1 MGRATYRLART
12 FHLIWNKSL
21 KTGTPEGAG
30 RNLLEPGQ
38 FSYCASAG
46 QFFGHTVRSRSLMEN
61 LLKVRELTIR
71 YRSAELTER
80 EAVQGVSFD
89 VAPGEVLGVMGES
102 GCGKTS
108 IALALLGLLSKEHV
122 DVSGSIM
129 FRDEDVLT
137 MKERSLRKIR
147 GTGISMV
154 HQEPGIVLSPVMRV
168 GMQIA
173 EVAHAHKQWNW
184 EKCRAEAHAML
195 ARVKLNP
202 TDRIFL
208 AYPHQLSGGQLQRVV
223 LAQALICRPALVIA
237 DEPTA
242 SLDARSQSDF
252 IALLRELK
260 QGLGIS
266 LLLISHTPEIQA
278 SLADRIIVMKDGA
291 IVEGGGFDRMY
302 WSPIHPYTR
311 TLLRR
316 DRPAAEEKPERERRA
331 QEYVA
336 R

>member
-1 MGRATYRLART
+1 
-12 FHLIWNKSL
+12 
-21 KTGTPEGAG
+21 
-30 RNLLEPGQ
+30 
-38 FSYCASAG
+38 
-46 QFFGHTVRSRSLMEN
+46 MET

-80 EAVQGVSFD
+80 AAVKGASFE
-89 VAPGEVLGVMGES
+89 VASGEVLGVMGES

-108 IALALLGLLSKEHV
+108 IALALLGLLSREHA

-129 FRDEDVLT
+129 FRGEDLLV
-137 MKERSLRKIR
+137 MKERSLRRIR

-154 HQEPGIVLSPVMRV
+154 YQEPGIVLSPVMRV

-173 EVAHAHKQWNW
+173 EVAHAHQQGSWK
-184 EKCRAEAHAML
+184 ECRAAAHAML
-195 ARVKLNP
+195 ARVNLTP
-202 TDRIFL
+202 AERIFS

-223 LAQALICRPALVIA
+223 LAQALICRPALLIA

-242 SLDARSQSDF
+242 SLDARNQSEF
-252 IALLRELK
+252 IVLLRELEK
-260 QGLGIS
+260 SLGIS

-278 SLADRIIVMKDGA
+278 SLADRILVMKDGE
-291 IVEGGGFDRMY
+291 IVEEGSFDRVY

-316 DRPAAEEKPERERRA
+316 DWPAEEEDPARARMA
-331 QEYVA
+331 QEHVI